1 MKHRTSAAVVLL
13 AALAGPAAARA
24 PVEPAFFCRPASPSW
39 QIRCEVTGW
48 PWGAS
53 APVFEVYAQSSSMT
67 YNTDIDS
74 GLIVYMSRGRIRCPF
89 AVVMK
94 TWWGGRLIVTV
105 HQYDA
110 AGRRA
115 D

>member
-110 AGRRA
+110 AGRRT